1 MGNCCS
7 IDDNNHSNQNVKGAI
22 YQQPPIYSQPP
33 YPQPIYTQRPLPP
46 LPISAQGPTYNFQ
59 HIQQTPIY
67 NIPSPRINSYIN
79 DNSLQG
85 DFGGYSSQSPI
96 GIFGQP
102 NAYDPQKEAANYDA
116 SDAASISSINAETT
130 VESHCFNCTSKVVDI
145 DLDGYPSEYCSD
157 QCRKDASY
165 AGFANPVCILC
176 KEYPQVTNSK
186 FCGKKRCR
194 NLPKCYLCKVKD
206 VHKGSLWCSKSCR
219 DRTPNWQSLTVE
231 RANYMCLV
239 CNREFA
245 LKGRD
250 FCRDD
255 CEQWVKTN
263 VPCLLKLPQNA
274 EKYKDVL
281 NQFKI
286 AWKHPHKRVPQV
298 HSIWKIYCNNIL
310 NNRYNA
316 YKAEVESI
324 QQLKGKPFPKG
335 EGQRT
340 MSVGNEQRR
349 FHGTKMKCQVGLK
362 DNKICI
368 DKQCSVCAIIREG
381 YKLKYVGTGTI
392 SAAFQRFGSGIYF
405 SGTSS
410 KSDDYNEGS
419 LINYLGANYKVMLL
433 NKLVVGKGYAL
444 TKDAMTLTS
453 PPDGY
458 DSVLGEPSTSGNLNY
473 DEVVVY
479 KEEASI
485 PQYLIVYETL

>member
-1 MGNCCS
+1 S
-7 IDDNNHSNQNVKGAI
+7 NNKGVI
-22 YQQPPIYSQPP
+22 YQQPPIYTQQHY
-33 YPQPIYTQRPLPP
+33 YPQSTYTQRQPSPPLPP
-46 LPISAQGPTYNFQ
+46 LPISAQIPINNYPPIQAPTYNV
-59 HIQQTPIY
+59 PI
-67 NIPSPRINSYIN
+67 PRVTSYIN
-79 DNSLQG
+79 DNPQQG
-85 DFGGYSSQSPI
+85 GSGGYYSQNP
-96 GIFGQP
+96 IFGQP
-102 NAYDPQKEAANYDA
+102 YSPPNYDPPKEAANYDR
-116 SDAASISSINAETT
+116 SDSASIVSVAFSINDETT
-130 VESHCFNCTSKVVDI
+130 TESHCFNCTSKVVDC
-145 DLDGYPSEYCSD
+145 DLDGYPGEYCSD
-157 QCRKDASY
+157 QCRKDASL

-176 KEYPQVTNSK
+176 KEYPQVSNSK

-239 CNREFA
+239 CGKEFA

-255 CEQWVKTN
+255 CERWAKTN
-263 VPCLLKLPQNA
+263 VPCLFKLPVNA

-281 NQFKI
+281 NQFKM
-286 AWKHPHKRVPQV
+286 AWRHPHKRVPQV
-298 HSIWKIYCNNIL
+298 HSIWKIYCNDIL
-310 NNRYNA
+310 NNKYNT
-316 YKAEVESI
+316 YKAEVERMH
-324 QQLKGKPFPKG
+324 QLEGKPFPKG

-349 FHGTKMKCQVGLK
+349 FHGTKMKCQVGLQN
-362 DNKICI
+362 NKICS

-419 LINYLGANYKVMLL
+419 LVNYLGVNYKVMLL
-433 NKLVVGKGYAL
+433 NKIVVGKGYAL

-453 PPDGY
+453 PPVGF